1 MKIRLAATAAAVGA
15 CALLTPATAGATA
28 DPLAELTH
36 NPLYTAGKVTAS
48 CAKGLTKGTTRASS
62 TKYLKGLVGCM
73 NTAWAP
79 RFKAAGLPFREVYAD
94 LGDRNS
100 CGESREIK
108 STESTAMTCGGSV
121 QIQLKS
127 DWIKAAD
134 DRAILPAVA
143 WAYSKYLG
151 GLAGIEEA
159 AFALPNDV
167 MENDEQNHRRF
178 LQWDCLGGVFMKGLW
193 TAQKRPSSQW
203 KALVNGVKKSEMSK
217 LGWYG
222 KPASRAYWLNSGF
235 ATANPAS
242 CNTWKAPKSK
252 VT

>member
-1 MKIRLAATAAAVGA
+1 MKIRLAVAALGA
-15 CALLTPATAGATA
+15 CALFTPTAAGATA
-28 DPLAELTH
+28 EPLSELTH
-36 NPLYTAGKVTAS
+36 NPLYKAGKVTAS
-48 CAKGLTKGTTRASS
+48 CAKGLTKGTTRAST

-79 RFKAAGLPFREVYAD
+79 RFKAAGLPFREVNAD

-100 CGESREIK
+100 CGESREVK
-108 STESTAMTCGGSV
+108 STESSAMACGDSV
-121 QIQLKS
+121 QILLKS

-134 DRAILPAVA
+134 DRAILPAVTY
-143 WAYSKYLG
+143 AYSKHLG
-151 GLAGIEEA
+151 GMAGIEEA

-167 MENDEQNHRRF
+167 MEDNEQNHRRF
-178 LQWDCLGGVFMKGLW
+178 LQWDCFGGVFMKVVW
-193 TAQKRPSSQW
+193 TTQKRPASEW

-222 KPASRAYWLNSGF
+222 KPASRAYWLNAGF
-235 ATANPAS
+235 ATANSAS